1 MDAQV
6 YMHLLNTVCNHL
18 VSEKN
23 VTASTLDEKLSSL
36 FDDDVTSTVPAQAFE
51 QLFGAHRHDVDS
63 TYTVVA
69 GSAASTNENTWP
81 WASVIFVLFRL
92 QGCGYTSDPRHI

>member
-63 TYTVVA
+63 T
-69 GSAASTNENTWP
+69 SILLLPAAPRLRMGALMNENTWP
-81 WASVIFVLFRL
+81 WAPEVVGGDQTLV
-92 QGCGYTSDPRHI
+92 